1 MSYIYVENKF
11 ITQQKSLLH
20 ASIRVVAR
28 IKNLY
33 GGDKIEKDFITA
45 KLQHEV
51 NLEIQFLHDRS
62 AKDIFMNRKIGQ
74 DVKIM

>member
-1 MSYIYVENKF
+1 MQRTNLLRSK
-11 ITQQKSLLH
+11 KSLLH

-33 GGDKIEKDFITA
+33 GGDKIGKDLITA
-45 KLQHEV
+45 KLLHEV

>member
-1 MSYIYVENKF
+1 MIYIYVENKF
-11 ITQQKSLLH
+11 ITLQKKSP
-20 ASIRVVAR
+20 ACIRVVAR

-45 KLQHEV
+45 KLLHEV

>member
-1 MSYIYVENKF
+1 MQRTNLLRSK
-11 ITQQKSLLH
+11 KSLLH

-33 GGDKIEKDFITA
+33 GGDKIGKDLINA
-45 KLQHEV
+45 KLLHEV